1 MLMAPDR
8 GQVNWFREWTDSH
21 EFDPYVPQG
30 FSCSVAI
37 LHPGTLIVARS
48 QASPWGLAGR
58 SSGEGEPSGE
68 VRAARVDHW
77 LLAFSDPGE
86 PATIAS
92 YEAVPDVYTDYPLKL
107 SAAVSKDPSYLLLGG
122 RIDEL
127 VFGAWEAL
135 FTYEQPLN
143 VVWPNSRDWCLVND
157 PDSPWIVLSARG
169 SALVESVAGD
179 PLLTTVSWSRG
190 VGVVSSGRA

>member
-1 MLMAPDR
+1 MLMTPDR
-8 GQVNWFREWTDSH
+8 GQVDWFREWTDSH
-21 EFDPYVPQG
+21 HSDPYVPQEL
-30 FSCSVAI
+30 SCSVAI

-48 QASPWGLAGR
+48 QASPWGLVGR
-58 SSGEGEPSGE
+58 SSGEGQPSE
-68 VRAARVDHW
+68 KVRARVDHW

-92 YEAVPDVYTDYPLKL
+92 YETVPDVYAEYPLKF
-107 SAAVSKDPSYLLLGG
+107 SAPVSKDPRYLLLGG

-127 VFGAWEAL
+127 VFGAWEAM
-135 FTYEQPLN
+135 FNYDQPLS

-157 PDSPWIVLSARG
+157 PDSPWIVLSARA

-179 PLLTTVSWSRG
+179 PLLTTASWSRG
-190 VGVVSSGRA
+190 VGVVNSDGA